1 MAETEF
7 YGGYNQEHSSSD
19 STALSIA
26 KVFGYMFAGLLITA
40 VVALGL
46 GALFRYVIYDTEE
59 SLAGSTALIVTL
71 ICSSVAILIFSLII
85 QYRVLRGHKS
95 VLVPAIIY
103 AILMGVMLSSLS
115 FCLPWAILGAT
126 FLVTALIFGLMSLIG
141 LLSKGKMNGLAIT
154 AIGLVG
160 GAGILSL
167 VAWIEYLIFP
177 EVAMWLFFV
186 INLVLFA
193 AMMLMTI
200 WDIAHIKNI
209 CQRGLDTPNISL
221 YCAFTLYNDFIY
233 LYLRILRVVIILFG
247 NKK

>member
-46 GALFRYVIYDTEE
+46 GALFRYIIFDAEQD
-59 SLAGSTALIVTL
+59 LAGSTALIATL
-71 ICSSVAILIFSLII
+71 ICSAVAILIFSLII

-103 AILMGVMLSSLS
+103 AVLMGAMLSSLS
-115 FCLPWAILGAT
+115 FCLPWTILGTT
-126 FLVTALIFGLMSLIG
+126 FLATSLVFGLMALIG

-167 VAWIEYLIFP
+167 VAWIESIIYP
-177 EVAMWLFFV
+177 EVAMWLFFI

-193 AMMLMTI
+193 SMMLMTI

-233 LYLRILRVVIILFG
+233 LYLRILRVVLIIFG